1 MFIILCSVRPLLVLE
16 LKDNIGREAEHLAC
30 LLSMIEYRP
39 EGVSI
44 MQHYRQFIIFALV
57 CVLLSVSVGCAHQE
71 AVVSLVEPA
80 SLAAEESAFITIDGI
95 TIHWESAGEDLS
107 TTPLILLH
115 GFAANTGSWMFLM
128 PPLSE
133 SYPVYAYDRIPFGL
147 SQRYLSE
154 EFDRE
159 TSPYRSEAIIE
170 RAFSLL
176 DTWGIDEAVL
186 VGSSA
191 GGTLALQMALADPH
205 RIKALILIDPAV
217 YSGGGSG
224 FIRFLLRSKVFRG
237 IALNSI
243 RGLREEPDKLL
254 EDSWYDP
261 SGYPEALKDA
271 YIRATGVAN
280 WDRALLEFTR
290 ASGKLDLKDRL
301 KDISQRVLLIHG
313 RQDSIIDVK
322 ESIRLAEALPSVE
335 FHIIEESGHLPHE
348 EKPDETFALIDEFMK
363 SLEP

>member
-1 MFIILCSVRPLLVLE
+1 MRQLRHFIIISFAFVL
-16 LKDNIGREAEHLAC
+16 
-30 LLSMIEYRP
+30 
-39 EGVSI
+39 VSI
-44 MQHYRQFIIFALV
+44 SI
-57 CVLLSVSVGCAHQE
+57 GCAHQE
-71 AVVSLVEPA
+71 SVVSFEPVT
-80 SLAAEESAFITIDGI
+80 SLATEESSFVTIDDI

-107 TTPLILLH
+107 TTPLVLLH
-115 GFAANTGSWMFLM
+115 GFGANTGSWMYLM

-147 SQRYLSE
+147 SERYISE
-154 EFDRE
+154 SFDRE
-159 TSPYRSEAIIE
+159 RSPYRSEAIIE

-176 DTWGIDEAVL
+176 DEWGIDEAVL

-191 GGTLALQMALADPH
+191 GGTVALQMALADPE

-217 YSGGGSG
+217 YSGGGPG
-224 FIRFLLRSKVFRG
+224 FVRFLLRFRLFQG

-243 RGLREEPDKLL
+243 RGLREEPEKLL

-261 SGYPEALKDA
+261 SRYPEELKEA
-271 YIRATGVAN
+271 YIRATRVEN

-290 ASGKLDLKDRL
+290 ASAALDLKDRL
-301 KDISQRVLLIHG
+301 EDIGQKVLLIHG

-322 ESIRLAEALPSVE
+322 ESIRLAEELPFVE

-348 EKPDETFALIDEFMK
+348 ENTEEVLRLILDFLKRIENGQ
-363 SLEP
+363 